1 MVQFL
6 QKKIDVFVNFL
17 TAFVRSPIYP
27 ALPFVFDTIFEAAG
41 HVLVMVSPLVNRI
54 IDQVD

>member
-6 QKKIDVFVNFL
+6 QKKIDVFVIFL
-17 TAFVRSPIYP
+17 TAFLRSPIYP